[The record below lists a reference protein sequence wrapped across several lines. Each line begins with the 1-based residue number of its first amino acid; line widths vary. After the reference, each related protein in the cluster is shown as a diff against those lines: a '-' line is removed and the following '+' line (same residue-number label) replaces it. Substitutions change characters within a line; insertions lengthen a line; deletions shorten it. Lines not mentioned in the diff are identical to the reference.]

1 MQGLSDSQSGTCPG
15 FRGSGLQVSHSPI
28 EVLSNPPGAN
38 GLRWETSFGMSC
50 RLPGELG
57 RGGHAAAG
65 TCNLYAELFG
75 IKESKGA
82 REPRAPTKEWVVQ
95 VDRGVKRGG

>member
-1 MQGLSDSQSGTCPG
+1 MG
-15 FRGSGLQVSHSPI
+15 
-28 EVLSNPPGAN
+28 
-38 GLRWETSFGMSC
+38 C

-75 IKESKGA
+75 IRERQGSKGA
-82 REPRAPTKEWVVQ
+82 KGTHKEVGGASGQGSEKRRVTGRVKQPRSSFVCPRLSKEVIGIRDENRKEREV
-95 VDRGVKRGG
+95 